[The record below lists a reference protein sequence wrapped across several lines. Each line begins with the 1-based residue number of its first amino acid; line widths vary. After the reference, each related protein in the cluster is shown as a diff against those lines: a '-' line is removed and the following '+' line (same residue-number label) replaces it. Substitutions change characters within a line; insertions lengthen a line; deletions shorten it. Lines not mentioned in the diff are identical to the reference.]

1 MTQTVADGYEYISTR
16 DFSTPGGVLSQLG
29 QRHIIISQRLV
40 V

>member
-1 MTQTVADGYEYISTR
+1 VVAYFFGH
-16 DFSTPGGVLSQLG
+16 PVG